1 MTNSVL
7 STLAAGTLA
16 GAALGL
22 AATANVAPSGISSAE
37 STVNQLKS
45 QGYQVVVNRV
55 GTGPVDQ
62 ITIRAVRPG
71 QTYSRTDSGVP
82 GSHNDVITTVTNKT
96 VYIDLAC

>member
-22 AATANVAPSGISSAE
+22 AATANVASSGISSAE

-62 ITIRAVRPG
+62 SRSERFAPAKRTRAP
-71 QTYSRTDSGVP
+71 TPTFP
-82 GSHNDVITTVTNKT
+82 APTTTS
-96 VYIDLAC
+96 